1 MILYVFLHNWHDGT
15 TGNGKN
21 YQRSETDGHG

>member
-1 MILYVFLHNWHDGT
+1 MILYVFLHNWHDGI

-21 YQRSETDGHG
+21 YQRSEADGHD